1 MMASPPTTNTAA
13 STADDVGCDGLYKKF
28 MKVTNKLI
36 HTHGFATALLIVLLP
51 LLCLVSLVVGLQGLI
66 YSRYSLVSGGHHL
79 ALRGFIRGSASVDV
93 SRSTHA
99 QQFDIPSCARDV
111 FITLHNNKQH
121 ESSCKGMLIRDDIIL
136 TTSECSQHTYKLGSK
151 GQLLARPHIKLN
163 TKLQKSNNSK
173 LGFLQTNAPPRSIFI
188 NKSVYN
194 TRMFLSLRPTNDDGE
209 SVAISCNPD
218 GKAILHNFPSS
229 EGEMIPLTDLYSIL
243 PRDTIL
249 WEHLDIDTAST
260 LEFKSHKWWTKAI
273 SLDEEELYI
282 WQLLKQYEGPPG
294 SISVPSA
301 HEGFTHQAAAFME
314 VLDPRGHRRGDC
326 FGAYYSLWQHEQ
338 PFSGLHFFDW
348 LDYGAGQYVL
358 EDNLLKL
365 HTDPNHLIKVSNHTI
380 RYSMNFTEGSKD
392 IKCRK
397 ETFNDKTVHY
407 FNDTERSLHE
417 VYITPST
424 DGTKLIWRY
433 KHSNELVPPSPIDDS
448 HLYMWDLDKTW
459 YIVDVVNWDHDRYH
473 SIKHTAVL
481 SGKPALAAGKMYF
494 GENGEVTG
502 INFSSGH
509 YHPDIRALST
519 MYTSFKEMGYN
530 LTATEWIGRTS
541 WSEKDCDDTDW
552 TAIDIPGFDDTVEL
566 EQSCQEVTNSPTWRL
581 NEDV

>member
-1 MMASPPTTNTAA
+1 MMASPPTTTNN
-13 STADDVGCDGLYKKF
+13 ADDVDCDGLYKKF
-28 MKVTNKLI
+28 IKVTNRLI
-36 HTHGFATALLIVLLP
+36 HTQGFAKSLLIVLLP
-51 LLCLVSLVVGLQGLI
+51 LVGLVSLIVGLQGLV
-66 YSRYSLVSGGHHL
+66 YSRYSLVDGHHL
-79 ALRGFIRGSASVDV
+79 ALRGFVRGSGADV
-93 SRSTHA
+93 SRSSSDA
-99 QQFDIPSCARDV
+99 QHKHFDIPSCARDV
-111 FITLHNNKQH
+111 FITLHNNDNQAY
-121 ESSCKGMLIRDDIIL
+121 CKGMLIRDDIIL
-136 TTSECSQHTYKLGSK
+136 TTSDCSQHTYNLGSK
-151 GQLLARPHIKLN
+151 GQLLARPYSKLN
-163 TKLQKSNNSK
+163 TKLQKSNNSNG

-188 NKSVYN
+188 NKSVFN
-194 TRMFLSLRPTNDDGE
+194 TRIFLSLRPTNNNGD
-209 SVAISCNPD
+209 SVAISCTHD
-218 GKAILHNFPSS
+218 GKAILHNFPTN
-229 EGEMIPLTDLYSIL
+229 EGDLLPVTELYSIL

-249 WEHLDIDTAST
+249 WEHLDKDTAST
-260 LEFKSHKWWTKAI
+260 LEYKSHKWWTKAI
-273 SLDEEELYI
+273 SLDEEEEYI
-282 WQLLKQYEGPPG
+282 AQMLQQYEGPPG

-326 FGAYYSLWQHEQ
+326 FGAYYSLWQYEQ

-365 HTDPNHLIKVSNHTI
+365 HTDPNHLVKVSKHTI
-380 RYSMNFTEGSKD
+380 RYPMNFTEGSKD
-392 IKCRK
+392 TKCRK
-397 ETFNDKTVHY
+397 EAFNDKTVHY

-417 VYITPST
+417 VYITPSA

-433 KHSNELVPPSPIDDS
+433 KDSDELVPPSPIDDS

-459 YIVDVVNWDHDRYH
+459 YIVDVVNWDYDRYH

-494 GENGEVTG
+494 GENGVVSG

-509 YHPDIRALST
+509 YHPDIRALSM

-541 WSEKDCDDTDW
+541 WSEKDCDDTNW
-552 TAIDIPGFDDTVEL
+552 TAIDIQDFDDTFEL
-566 EQSCQEVTNSPTWRL
+566 EQSCREVTNSPTWRL